1 MALGDI
7 FANVLFGGQGHSE
20 MIHIN
25 ATFQHESSN
34 EIFFT
39 NFPTGV
45 NFLF

>member
-1 MALGDI
+1 MALGGI
-7 FANVLFGGQGHSE
+7 FANVLFGRQGHMG

-39 NFPTGV
+39 NL
-45 NFLF
+45 LFNKNTL